1 MGVAKDVAQKQND
14 CLSCA
19 RQPPTQMKEIEEG
32 MKGER
37 EARGHWRQ
45 VKQKSKEREEWSVRS
60 R

>member
-14 CLSCA
+14 CLPCA
-19 RQPPTQMKEIEEG
+19 RQPTQMKEIEEEG
-32 MKGER
+32 MEGER

-45 VKQKSKEREEWSVRS
+45 VKQKSKEREEWSMRS